1 MKKLIS
7 GVAALI
13 GLAVLLV
20 GIPAA
25 LIALAGNPI
34 PSIDQAIQ
42 GFTQPDWTGSFT
54 TGHVLPIIGW
64 IAWASFAIGILSV
77 IPAMVR
83 GIEPPQIKGLALQ
96 QNTGRAL
103 IGAVIIMVSSFG
115 GVAAAS
121 AAEAPSVAPVS
132 ISAQQSTQAP
142 ATVVEQAPAEEETA
156 VSPTV
161 TVQNGDSLW
170 SLAESYLGDG
180 NRFSEIAQLNYG
192 SPQADGGS
200 LTDNHFINAGWT
212 MQLPA
217 DASVGNDKELTV
229 AVGDT
234 LESIAQAEYGDVSKS
249 TIIFDASQSIVQF
262 DGTQIGSTQQILP
275 GYRLVAPD
283 AKASI
288 APAASEV
295 TAETPAAPTVVAP
308 IPDPDLPVADAPTA
322 EAKPST
328 AETAAPGLSRQS
340 QATQQ
345 NEPANA
351 GVSEAENNATLAAD
365 ESGNEF
371 PVATLWGAGGIL
383 AAGILSV
390 LGARRFRQQRRR
402 KAGERIAMPA
412 QDIAVTELELRA
424 AEDPAGVDDIERSL
438 HFLATWAFDN
448 DLALPKLFAVRL
460 SPQTVEVYL
469 DQPARLPA
477 PFEAVSDD
485 DCAWS
490 IDPRK
495 LPDFEPKTA
504 SPYPALVTLG
514 QDAADGHILVDLEQ
528 IGALNLA
535 GDPEMTQGALTALA
549 IELACSKWSEELRVS
564 IVGFAPELPSAFDTG
579 RVRYIKD
586 VQELVSNL
594 AARAAQDAD
603 LLRELDID
611 SSHDARISAKTEDS
625 WPPEIILLAQ
635 MPDDE
640 TAKTLASLI
649 QDVPRVG
656 IAAITQGHLA
666 GEWSLEIANDRTA
679 KLTPAGIELQAQIVA
694 GDNYTNILS
703 ALRSTV
709 EQAVQAPPVQRDAA
723 INTVIATPI
732 EEPAG
737 IVPENEEKVLT
748 AAKLDAVDP
757 EAVPN
762 TPAPLIELET
772 RSRRPKPHDEEIRI
786 ELPDAPFVRVLGNVR
801 IENTKGVNPGSVS
814 GGSSARATEVI
825 AFLALHRKQ
834 STEEYDQAIHP
845 NISMTA
851 SKRNPLIS
859 RARKWLDSTTAGQDY
874 LAKFDVAKSYT
885 LLNEVRTDWDI
896 FQELVGEDAA
906 IASLARL
913 EAALELVTGQPFQG
927 VKATRGAWGWSE
939 IDQQEMI
946 AAISDVAYEVAER
959 AKETNDPAL
968 MLKASLRGSM
978 VNPASEIH
986 KRHKL
991 LAFALSDDK
1000 DGFDRTVQQIFDQ
1013 CEAMEEDGPEQE
1025 TLDLI
1030 RQLEGRLEKL
1040 KAS

>member
-1 MKKLIS
+1 MKKLVS

-103 IGAVIIMVSSFG
+103 IGAVIIMITSFG

-121 AAEAPSVAPVS
+121 ASEAPAIAPVS
-132 ISAQQSTQAP
+132 ISVQQSTQIQAP
-142 ATVVEQAPAEEETA
+142 AAATKQAPAETKVA
-156 VSPTV
+156 SAPTV

-180 NRFSEIAQLNYG
+180 NRFNEIAQLNYG
-192 SPQADGGS
+192 APQPDGGS
-200 LTDNHFINAGWT
+200 LSENHFINAGWT
-212 MQLPA
+212 IKLPA
-217 DASVGNDKELTV
+217 DASVSNDKALTV
-229 AVGDT
+229 SVGDT
-234 LESIAQAEYGDVSKS
+234 LESLAQAEYGDASKS
-249 TIIFDASQSIVQF
+249 TVIFNASQSIVQF
-262 DGTQIGSTQQILP
+262 DGTQIGTTQQILP
-275 GYRLVAPD
+275 GYRLVAPNVKSTAAPLSSNIVKD
-283 AKASI
+283 
-288 APAASEV
+288 APAV
-295 TAETPAAPTVVAP
+295 TPAPAPEAAAPEAPTGAAATPAATEADTPAPSAPEQTTQVTAPADTGSTESDSTSAVVAE
-308 IPDPDLPVADAPTA
+308 DA
-322 EAKPST
+322 
-328 AETAAPGLSRQS
+328 
-340 QATQQ
+340 
-345 NEPANA
+345 
-351 GVSEAENNATLAAD
+351 
-365 ESGNEF
+365 GNEF

-424 AEDPAGVDDIERSL
+424 AEDPAGVDDIDQSL

-469 DQPARLPA
+469 DQPASLPA

-594 AARAAQDAD
+594 AARAAQDAE
-603 LLRELDID
+603 LLRKLDID

-625 WPPEIILLAQ
+625 WPPEIILLVQ

-640 TAKTLASLI
+640 TAQKLATLI

-709 EQAVQAPPVQRDAA
+709 ERAVQAPPVQRETS
-723 INTVIATPI
+723 INSVIARPI
-732 EEPAG
+732 EESAPAD
-737 IVPENEEKVLT
+737 PETEEEALP
-748 AAKLDAVDP
+748 AAEMDAVDLD
-757 EAVPN
+757 AVPN
-762 TPAPLIELET
+762 TPALLIDLEA
-772 RSRRPKPHDEEIRI
+772 RSRRPKPVDEEIRI

-801 IENTKGVNPGSVS
+801 IENTKGVNPGCVS
-814 GGSSARATEVI
+814 GGSTARATEVI

-845 NISMTA
+845 NKSMTA
-851 SKRNPLIS
+851 SMRNPLIS
-859 RARKWLDSTTAGQDY
+859 RARKWLDSTADGQDF

-885 LLNEVRTDWDI
+885 LLDEVRTDWDI

-906 IASLARL
+906 TASLARL

-927 VKATRGAWGWSE
+927 VKAARGAWGWSE

-959 AKETNDPAL
+959 ARETNDPAL

-991 LAFALSDDK
+991 LAFALNDDK
-1000 DGFDRTVQQIFDQ
+1000 EGFERTVQQIFDQ